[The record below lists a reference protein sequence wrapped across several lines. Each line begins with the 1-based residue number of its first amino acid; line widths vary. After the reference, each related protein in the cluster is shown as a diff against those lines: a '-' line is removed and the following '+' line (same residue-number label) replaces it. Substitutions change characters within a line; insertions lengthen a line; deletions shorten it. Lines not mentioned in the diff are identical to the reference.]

1 MHLRLRP
8 AAIGLLALV
17 AATGCAG
24 STGGEWG
31 SSSTT
36 GSATAAAA
44 GPAEGS
50 PALLSTTTTTTPDA
64 ISSTTADL
72 PSGLVG
78 CADGPDSRCAAN
90 SSAGSAFLEASVVGG
105 TYGFRFVRV
114 GGEVVASWNPE
125 HPFYPASSIK
135 VLQHLHAVRW
145 AAAQPDPAQALH
157 TPIPVYDDS
166 CAGEGTFRRE
176 PLGAVLAAMMI
187 ESDNQRANAIQ
198 DYFGRV
204 AINATAAEVVGTT
217 DTLLAHRFGCGGP
230 ANDPANRSTAFD
242 LSRIFERVAGEEVL
256 DAEGT
261 RIFDSLMLGGL
272 WPSLEAAVAAEG
284 AALGLDPETVE
295 AFRAAIELHYKAG
308 WWGTNLSIGGLLG
321 LPSAPCEG
329 DAPEYAFAVFV
340 DGADAVADGFDVSD
354 VVAVVLR
361 EEIRTALLALVDSS
375 CPP

>member
-36 GSATAAAA
+36 GSTTAAAV
-44 GPAEGS
+44 GPADGS
-50 PALLSTTTTTTPDA
+50 TALLSTTTTARPDA
-64 ISSTTADL
+64 LSSTTADL
-72 PSGLVG
+72 PPGFVG
-78 CADGPDSRCAAN
+78 CLDVPDSRCVAN
-90 SSAGSAFLEASVVGG
+90 SSAGSAFLQASVVGG

-166 CAGEGTFRRE
+166 CAGEGTFHRE

-198 DYFGRV
+198 DYFGRA
-204 AINATAAEVVGTT
+204 AINATAADVVGTA
-217 DTLLAHRFGCGGP
+217 DTVLAHRFGCGGP

-242 LSRIFERVAGEEVL
+242 LSRIFERVAGEEAL

-261 RIFDSLMLGGL
+261 RIFESLMLGSV
-272 WPSLEAAVAAEG
+272 WPSLESAVAVEG
-284 AALGLDPETVE
+284 AALGLDPEAVE
-295 AFRAAIELHYKAG
+295 AFQAAIELHYKAG
-308 WWGTNLSIGGLLG
+308 WWGTNLSIGGLLRF
-321 LPSAPCEG
+321 PPAPCER

-361 EEIRTALLALVDSS
+361 EEIRTALLALVDPS